1 MTANQK
7 TSTYSKNRA
16 ENTLVSV
23 ELTECLLQQHSTS
36 KLHFSTLACEQQPT
50 SLCFRCH
57 IKLAATGVS
66 LGSDSEVGV
75 NHSIL
80 SSVHFSSYKKNGDRM
95 KLNNMLKVM
104 REIGSK

>member
-1 MTANQK
+1 MFQM
-7 TSTYSKNRA
+7 SY
-16 ENTLVSV
+16 
-23 ELTECLLQQHSTS
+23 
-36 KLHFSTLACEQQPT
+36 
-50 SLCFRCH
+50 
-57 IKLAATGVS
+57 KLAATGIS

-75 NHSIL
+75 SQSIL